1 MDKLIEVAG
10 RVLLGLI
17 FLMAG
22 IGKIGAGYA
31 GTAGYM
37 DSVGVPG
44 ALLPLVIILE
54 IVGGLMVI
62 TGFKVKWAAYALA
75 AFTLVAGA
83 IFHSNFADQMQS
95 IMFMKNLAITG
106 GLMLLAVHGAGE
118 FSLDKKLSR

>member
-1 MDKLIEVAG
+1 MKNITELAG
-10 RVLLGLI
+10 RILLGTI

-22 IGKIGAGYA
+22 INKIGGYE

-44 ALLPLVIILE
+44 SLLPIVIILE

-75 AFTLVAGA
+75 GFTIVAA
-83 IFHSNFADQMQS
+83 VIFHSNFADQMQS
-95 IMFMKNLAITG
+95 ILFMKNLSIAG
-106 GLMLLAVHGAGE
+106 GLLLLATYGSG
-118 FSLDKKLSR
+118 KLSVDSKLK

>member
-1 MDKLIEVAG
+1 MDKFIEVAG

-22 IGKIGAGYA
+22 INKIGEGYA

-37 DSVGVPG
+37 DAMGVPG

-75 AFTLVAGA
+75 AFTLVAGV
-83 IFHSNFADQMQS
+83 IFHSNFADQMQM
-95 IMFMKNLAITG
+95 ILFMKNLSITG
-106 GLMLLAVHGAGE
+106 GLLLLSVYGSGQL
-118 FSLDKKLSR
+118 SLDNKLAK